1 MSVLEFV
8 LTPRQRAYL
17 FLRSFVRV
25 GIACIKASYKCS
37 YLLFLFFFPLF
48 LAYFCGIK
56 RKMRER
62 STVALH
68 TQTLRFWRQGV
79 LFQAT
84 PSLL

>member
-1 MSVLEFV
+1 MPVLELV

-17 FLRSFVRV
+17 FLRSFIRV
-25 GIACIKASYKCS
+25 EIVCIKARYKCS

-62 STVALH
+62 TTVALH
-68 TQTLRFWRQGV
+68 TQTLRFWRRGV